1 MLDWDGGGRARS
13 ENGDSSSR
21 SVVDGTAAGHD
32 PVPYHTPGDKIHPL
46 HHLYPYQELYFTNAT
61 GPDQGLRM
69 MIILKRKVMSE
80 MMTTFFP
87 SVLLMLITFAT
98 TLYKEQYFEATLSV
112 NLTTMLVMTTI
123 FISKMESLPPTS
135 ETKMIDMWL
144 ILCQLVPFI
153 EVILVTAVEFYRE
166 EPQPNKAKEETEN
179 TEGDSMSMILMEMYS
194 GKKDQ
199 NFPKMKKNA
208 VDTSDSENKTRREK
222 IRIPFANIRKW
233 TLVPYLHTIGEC
245 LLIENWKV
253 KYHFSEKKIVPGFVV
268 FLSVIYFG
276 VAFYYYNDN

>member
-1 MLDWDGGGRARS
+1 
-13 ENGDSSSR
+13 
-21 SVVDGTAAGHD
+21 
-32 PVPYHTPGDKIHPL
+32 
-46 HHLYPYQELYFTNAT
+46 
-61 GPDQGLRM
+61 M

-153 EVILVTAVEFYRE
+153 EVILVTAVEYYRE
-166 EPQPNKAKEETEN
+166 DPQPIKAKEETK
-179 TEGDSMSMILMEMYS
+179 TEEDSMSMVLMEMYA
-194 GKKDQ
+194 GKKDL
-199 NFPKMKKNA
+199 NFPQKKKNA
-208 VDTSDSENKTRREK
+208 VDTSDSKKKTCREK

-233 TLVPYLHTIGEC
+233 TCVPYLHTIGEY
-245 LLIENWKV
+245 LL
-253 KYHFSEKKIVPGFVV
+253 
-268 FLSVIYFG
+268 
-276 VAFYYYNDN
+276 